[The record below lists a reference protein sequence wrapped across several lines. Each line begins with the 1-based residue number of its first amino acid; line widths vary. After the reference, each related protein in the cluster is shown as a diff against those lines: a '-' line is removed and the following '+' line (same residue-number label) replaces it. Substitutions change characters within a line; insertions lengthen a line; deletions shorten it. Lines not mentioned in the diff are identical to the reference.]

1 MLSRLM
7 EPCKFMVRERTPLA
21 LMLYGVYVYLCSN
34 SLRRASRILEPVV
47 GRSHEAIRQWVQ
59 RLAPIC
65 DRFDV
70 DRKLVSVIF
79 VDETMIRIRGRE
91 AWVWVAFEPGLRCFL
106 AFHISYNRSILDAH
120 TFLKRLRTR
129 YGRKP
134 IWTDEGTFCPEACR
148 YLRLEHRV
156 YPTEWKNLIERM
168 NQSLKDR
175 LECFDDMFPCLKE
188 DCDREHVHNWISV
201 FRFYHNRVR
210 TNEEIGRAPMEYDQG
225 PEYLRFIDIIKKE
238 VLT

>member
-1 MLSRLM
+1 M
-7 EPCKFMVRERTPLA
+7 EPTKFMRRERTSLP

-34 SLRRASRILEPVV
+34 SLRRASRILEPLVE
-47 GRSHEAIRQWVQ
+47 RSHEAIRQWVQ

-70 DRKLVSVIF
+70 DRKLVSIIF
-79 VDETMIRIRGRE
+79 VDETMIRIRGRQ
-91 AWVWVAFEPGLRCFL
+91 AWVWVAFEPGLRVFL
-106 AFHISYNRSILDAH
+106 AFHVSYNRSTLDAH
-120 TFLKRLRTR
+120 TFLKRLRHT

-134 IWTDEGTFCPEACR
+134 IWTDEGTFYPEACR
-148 YLRLEHRV
+148 WLRLEHRV

-175 LECFDDMFPCLKE
+175 LECFDDTFPCLKE
-188 DCDREHVHNWISV
+188 GCDREHVRNWISV
-201 FRFYHNRVR
+201 FRFFHNHVRV
-210 TNEEIGRAPMEYDQG
+210 NGQIGRPPMEYG
-225 PEYLRFIDIIKKE
+225 GRPEYLRFISIIRKE